1 MTESRSERKSAVVP
15 IPREAAAGPLAVGRS
30 VRFSK
35 TVGEADV
42 YQFAGVSGD
51 FSPNHVDEEY
61 MRKTPYGRRIAHGV
75 LAVAF
80 MSTCSSK
87 LIESAGNLPM
97 VSYGYD
103 RIRFIG
109 PVFIGDTVTVE
120 YTIAER
126 DDAEGRVVSDITVHN
141 QDGNLVAVARHILK
155 AV

>member
-1 MTESRSERKSAVVP
+1 MTESRSQPKHVVP
-15 IPREAAAGPLAVGRS
+15 IPADIAAGPLAIGSS

-35 TVGEADV
+35 TVGESDV

-61 MRKTPYGRRIAHGV
+61 MKQTRYGRRIAHGV

-87 LIESAGNLPM
+87 LIETTGNLPM

-103 RIRFIG
+103 RIRFIK
-109 PVFIGDTVTVE
+109 PIFIGDTVTVE
-120 YTIAER
+120 YTVAER
-126 DDAEGRVVSDITVHN
+126 DDEGRVLSDITVHN
-141 QDGNLVAVARHILK
+141 QDGELVAVARHILK